1 MDTTS
6 KTHISKVYLVGSG
19 PGDPNLITVKGKNL
33 LEHADVVV
41 YDALISSEILNMI
54 NNYAI
59 KINVGKRR
67 GNHSKLQVET
77 TKILIEQAQKHPVV
91 VRLKGGDPFVFGRGG
106 EEMEDLINSGILVEI
121 VPGITSGI
129 AAPAYAGI
137 PITHRR
143 YSSSV
148 IFVTGHEAVGKYR
161 SGVNWS
167 AIANGAETIVI
178 YMGIHNL
185 ANIVTQLLL
194 EGLISKT
201 PIALI
206 RWGTLLKQEQLVST
220 LGLIIE
226 EVKQQDFQAPAIAVI
241 GNVIELQE
249 TLKSSV

>member
-1 MDTTS
+1 
-6 KTHISKVYLVGSG
+6 
-19 PGDPNLITVKGKNL
+19 
-33 LEHADVVV
+33 
-41 YDALISSEILNMI
+41 
-54 NNYAI
+54 
-59 KINVGKRR
+59 
-67 GNHSKLQVET
+67 
-77 TKILIEQAQKHPVV
+77 
-91 VRLKGGDPFVFGRGG
+91 
-106 EEMEDLINSGILVEI
+106 MEDLINSGILVEI

-137 PITHRR
+137 PVTHRK

-148 IFVTGHEAVGKYR
+148 TFVTGHEAVGKYR

-167 AIANGAETIVI
+167 AIANSAETIVI

-226 EVKQQDFQAPAIAVI
+226 EVKQQDFQAPAVVVI

-249 TLKSSV
+249 TLKFSL

>member
-1 MDTTS
+1 MKKIS
-6 KTHISKVYLVGSG
+6 KMHINKVYLVGSG
-19 PGDPNLITVKGKNL
+19 PGDPNLMTIKGKNL

-41 YDALISSEILNMI
+41 YDALISSEILSMI
-54 NNYAI
+54 NNDAI

-67 GNHSKLQVET
+67 GNHSKLQIET
-77 TKILIEQAQKHPVV
+77 TKILIEQAKRYSVV

-106 EEMEDLINSGILVEI
+106 EEMEDLINSGISVEI

-148 IFVTGHEAVGKYR
+148 TFVTGHEAVGKYR

-167 AIANGAETIVI
+167 AVANGAETIVI

-206 RWGTLLKQEQLVST
+206 RWGTLLEQEQLVST
-220 LGLIIE
+220 LGLVIE
-226 EVKQQDFQAPAIAVI
+226 QVKQKGFQAPAIAIV
-241 GNVIELQE
+241 GNVIKLQK
-249 TLKSSV
+249 TLNSSI